1 MADERNRVNLLLVD
15 DKNDNLTALE
25 LTLQDLGQRMVKVNS
40 GDDALRHLL
49 KDEFAVI
56 IMDVEMPGMDGFETA
71 KLVRQHKR
79 CARTPIIFLTAKYVE
94 DQYWTKAYALGAVDY
109 MIKPI
114 NGDIL
119 RSKVSV
125 FVDLYNK
132 TEEVKRQSELINT
145 IRQKEYEARLT
156 AETQRMEAE
165 NYRVKQELL
174 KQEMERKILEERSV
188 QLQESSRL
196 KSEFLANMSHEIRTP
211 MNAVVGLTELLLHTP
226 LNNEQRDF
234 ANMIR
239 ESSQVLLSIIN
250 DILDFSKIEAGK
262 LDLQITE
269 FELASVVEGVANLL
283 SREAMSKGLSL
294 IAFVDPALPHMVRGD
309 SMRIRQILLN
319 LMNNAIKFTDKGE
332 INLRAMPA
340 KTPGPD
346 GKQDGKDIVT
356 VHFSVKDTGIGLTRT
371 EVDRLFQP
379 FTQGDG
385 STTRKYGGT
394 GLGLSISKRL
404 VELMN
409 GQIGLESRKGKGS
422 KFWFTLPLE
431 IAQLEDSSI
440 SRADMRRLK
449 ALVVDDQASWQRLL
463 RTYLA
468 SWGMKCSTA
477 DNAQSALTALKQAQ
491 AIGEPFD
498 LAIVDLMMP
507 DMDGFAMAE
516 TFYKDSSHA
525 NTKLILL
532 TGYDEKGK
540 GELAVRSGFSAYLT
554 KPVKQSHLYDCIVKV
569 MELGEEKPAAD
580 PVAESVREQNVERK
594 KKLILVAEDNPV
606 NEKVTKLQLKELGF
620 DCVVVGNGR
629 LAAKEA
635 LKGDYSL
642 VLMDCHMPEMDGFA
656 ATSIVRKGEALT
668 GRHIPIIGLTA
679 EAMTGHRAKC
689 ISAGMDDYLSKP
701 VALDRLEQTISKWLS
716 EEHIAVSV
724 NSNNGD
730 TKSSSH
736 AAARSLDSV
745 DLQFGDQLIETFGEE
760 EARAVLK
767 IYLSSTKGLLEKLEI
782 AIFEQNAQVAGK
794 LAHELKGAS
803 ASVGAVSLASL
814 SLKLEQTIKK
824 EEVDWKEAASL
835 FDQITM
841 NFDGIRI
848 DAETVLHVV

>member
-1 MADERNRVNLLLVD
+1 MADDRNQVNLLLVD

-25 LTLQDLGQRMVKVNS
+25 LTLQDLGQKMIKVNS

-145 IRQKEYEARLT
+145 IRQKEYEARLA

-262 LDLQITE
+262 LDLQVTE

-283 SREAMSKGLSL
+283 SREAVSKELSL

-340 KTPGPD
+340 KNSGL
-346 GKQDGKDIVT
+346 DGKDIVT
-356 VHFSVKDTGIGLTRT
+356 VHFSVKDTGIGLSRP

-431 IAQLEDSSI
+431 IAQQEDSNI
-440 SRADMRRLK
+440 VRADMRRLK
-449 ALVVDDQASWQRLL
+449 ALVVDDQPSWQRLL

-477 DNAQSALTALKQAQ
+477 DNAQTALTALKQAQ
-491 AIGEPFD
+491 TIGEPFD
-498 LAIVDLMMP
+498 LAIVDLVMP

-516 TFYKDSSHA
+516 TFYKDPSHA
-525 NTKLILL
+525 DTKLILL

-569 MELGEEKPAAD
+569 MDLNDETAVVQAPEVEK
-580 PVAESVREQNVERK
+580 VREPNADHK
-594 KKLILVAEDNPV
+594 AKMILVAEDNPV
-606 NEKVTKLQLKELGF
+606 NEKVTRLQLKELGF
-620 DCVVVGNGR
+620 DCVVVANGR

-701 VALDRLEQTISKWLS
+701 VALDRLEQTIHKWLS
-716 EEHIAVSV
+716 EDSLVVSNV
-724 NSNNGD
+724 SNGD
-730 TKSSSH
+730 TKSGVQ
-736 AAARSLDSV
+736 AARSADSV
-745 DLQFGDQLIETFGEE
+745 DSQFGAQLIETFGEE
-760 EARAVLK
+760 EALAVLK
-767 IYLSSTKGLLEKLEI
+767 IYLSSTKGLLEKLET
-782 AIFEQNAQVAGK
+782 AIFEQKVDVAGK

-803 ASVGAVSLASL
+803 ASVGAVTLASL
-814 SLKLEQTIKK
+814 SLKLEQAIKK
-824 EEVDWKEAASL
+824 EESDWREAAGL
-835 FDQITM
+835 FDEITM
-841 NFDGIRI
+841 NFDRIRI